1 MNLPVMSQRTRRVG
15 SNLIFLS
22 TCLNEMI
29 IDSTIYRK
37 GNEVFITR
45 NWSKIALMLSW
56 APYQREGTIYLIRLA
71 MMFNLCQEYIK
82 FQISDQNFRI
92 LECL

>member
-1 MNLPVMSQRTRRVG
+1 
-15 SNLIFLS
+15 
-22 TCLNEMI
+22 
-29 IDSTIYRK
+29 
-37 GNEVFITR
+37 
-45 NWSKIALMLSW
+45 MLSW
-56 APYQREGTIYLIRLA
+56 VPCQREGTIRLA

>member
-1 MNLPVMSQRTRRVG
+1 
-15 SNLIFLS
+15 
-22 TCLNEMI
+22 
-29 IDSTIYRK
+29 
-37 GNEVFITR
+37 
-45 NWSKIALMLSW
+45 MLSW

-71 MMFNLCQEYIK
+71 MMFNLCQALNSEYIK